1 MRSTIIGNNSRKTLL
16 IGEKLRLRLFSARLF
31 EEILEDFLD
40 SFHFVQDAIEGNL
53 SFLSSINDYDSQMM
67 LKRQHQHKAVK
78 RLETAS

>member
-40 SFHFVQDAIEGNL
+40 SFYFVQDATEGNL
-53 SFLSSINDYDSQMM
+53 SLLSSINDYDSQMM
-67 LKRQHQHKAVK
+67 LKR
-78 RLETAS
+78 